1 MKRKLLILSVCVIL
15 LAVVSAG
22 TLAYFTSEGTAH
34 NVITTGGVKIA
45 LREWADEERTQEFED
60 IDGVVPGSKV
70 TKIAEVENT
79 GSASAWIRVSVE
91 KAITLAGNETPDL
104 ALVVLDLN
112 TEAWT
117 LGDDGYL
124 YYNSPLESGKVT
136 EPIFTTVSFDE
147 TMGNAYQNAT
157 ATVNVVAQA
166 VQCANNGETVF
177 DAQGWPAK

>member
-22 TLAYFTSEGTAH
+22 TLAYFTAEDTAH

-45 LREWADEERTQEFED
+45 LHEWADAEKTQKFED
-60 IDGVVPGSKV
+60 VDGIVPGSAV

-91 KAITLAGNETPDL
+91 KAITLGGEETPDL
-104 ALVVLDLN
+104 DLVVLDLN

-124 YYNSPLESGKVT
+124 YYNLPLESGKVT

-147 TMGNAYQNAT
+147 TMGNEYQNAT
-157 ATVNVVAQA
+157 ATVTVVVQA

-177 DAQGWPAK
+177 DAQGWPAE